1 MAAIKELLGPE
12 MARKLIPHA
21 ESYEKA
27 PTSVETGPV
36 EQWEF

>member
-21 ESYEKA
+21 EAYEQPHRGA
-27 PTSVETGPV
+27 QTESIEP
-36 EQWEF
+36 WEF